1 MAFCSAKEDLTCP
14 ICFDIFKNPVLLSC
28 SHSVCKDCL
37 QTWWAEQLIH
47 SCPLCKRR
55 SSRDDPPSNLVLK
68 NLCEAF
74 LQELSAEQKSSV
86 QCEDL
91 CVLHSEKLR
100 LFCLDHQQAVCVV
113 CRDSKAHENHRFRP
127 IHEAAKENRGT
138 LTKAIKSLKKKLE
151 KYNKVKFS
159 WDQTAEHIKARAQHT
174 EKLIRGEFKKL
185 QNFLRK
191 EEETRITALRM
202 EEARKS
208 QVMKEKITTLSKDIV
223 ALSEKIKAAEKEL
236 KSEDTTFLQNYK
248 AVVERVH
255 WRPLLEDPQL
265 ESDALIDVAKHV
277 GNLGFNIWEKMK
289 EEVSYS
295 PVILDPNTAQL
306 NLEVSVN
313 LTSVRFTETE
323 MQLPRNPER
332 HECHISVLGST
343 GFNSGAHSWEV
354 KVRNDAD
361 WSVGVMEE
369 SVQRKG
375 GILSR
380 YWEIWFKDGE
390 YKAYA
395 PSYTDKVLSVRSH
408 IRKIKAHLDW
418 NKGRLS
424 FTDADTKTNLYT
436 FSHTFTERMFPFV
449 HTKNK
454 KPLKIVP
461 GKVTLQLDM

>member
-28 SHSVCKDCL
+28 GHSLCKDCL

-74 LQELSAEQKSSV
+74 LQELSAEQ
-86 QCEDL
+86 DL
-91 CVLHSEKLR
+91 CVLHSEKFR
-100 LFCLDHQQAVCVV
+100 LFCLDHQQAVCVI

-127 IHEAAKENRGT
+127 IPEAAQENREM
-138 LTKAIKSLKKKLE
+138 LKTKLKPLQEKLE
-151 KYNKVKFS
+151 RYNQVKFS
-159 WDQTAEHIKARAQHT
+159 WDQTVEHIKAQAQQS

-185 QNFLRK
+185 QDFLRK

-202 EEARKS
+202 EEEKKS

-236 KSEDTTFLQNYK
+236 KSEDLTFLQNYK

-295 PVILDPNTAQL
+295 PVILDPNTAFRKLQ
-306 NLEVSVN
+306 VSDN
-313 LTSVRFTETE
+313 LTSVIFTETE

-332 HECHISVLGST
+332 NEYYFSVLGST

-354 KVRNDAD
+354 QVNNNAD
-361 WSVGVMEE
+361 WSVGVMGE
-369 SVQRKG
+369 SVQREKTILHGYWAIWYVG
-375 GILSR
+375 GKYR
-380 YWEIWFKDGE
+380 
-390 YKAYA
+390 AYV
-395 PSYTDKVLSVRSH
+395 PLYTDKVLLVWSH
-408 IRKIKAHLDW
+408 IWRIRVDLDW
-418 NKGRLS
+418 DRGRLS
-424 FTDADTKTNLYT
+424 FTDADTNTQIYT

-449 HTKNK
+449 GTANK
-454 KPLKIVP
+454 KLLKIVP
-461 GKVTLQLDM
+461 GKVKLHLDT